1 MVASLVLEVFDEADM
16 TRQKGKE
23 ASPFMATERASS
35 SVRILEVVLWLRNLS
50 CQCRAPRAP
59 LF

>member
-1 MVASLVLEVFDEADM
+1 MVASLVLEVGDEADC
-16 TRQKGKE
+16 KE